1 MVYSRPMRD
10 LMPPRTFAVTLAG
23 VLAIL
28 TGFYWLTA
36 CVGIVGWVVP
46 GVHDPGLRHKA
57 IVTFVSLG
65 CVCAGTSVGGFGIL
79 FRRNWAR
86 ILAIVAAVPL
96 LFLGMWSLY
105 PFVRFPALLVRGYF
119 NVAFVLTFILPFLA
133 AIAWPLMLVGK
144 KVRAE
149 FLPPAM
155 VEIYVN
161 LLDEGT
167 PRARPTKA
175 LALGN
180 GLFEL
185 VAAEGHDPAVEHWE
199 FRPGSIVRGK
209 EERRDGEAYLLAT
222 SFER

>member
-1 MVYSRPMRD
+1 MRD
-10 LMPPRTFAVTLAG
+10 LIPPRTFSVTFAAL
-23 VLAIL
+23 LSII
-28 TGFYWLTA
+28 TGFYWLA
-36 CVGIVGWVVP
+36 ASVGIVGWLVP
-46 GVHDPGLRHKA
+46 GVQDPGLRQRA

-65 CVCAGTSVGGFGIL
+65 CVCACTSVGGFGIL

-96 LFLGMWSLY
+96 IFLGMWSLY

-133 AIAWPLMLVGK
+133 AIAWPLMLMGK

-149 FLPPAM
+149 FLPPVM

-161 LLDEGT
+161 LMNET
-167 PRARPTKA
+167 VPRARLTQA
-175 LALGN
+175 STLGN

-185 VAAEGHDPAVEHWE
+185 LATKEYDPAVEDWE

-209 EERRDGEAYLLAT
+209 EERRDGKAFLLAT